1 MNTNFFKQFDG
12 QTIIIPFSVYLNN
25 SFIYS
30 FNFTLSQI
38 ENIDSR
44 YFSILGSMEITNTI
58 GNPQS
63 FMNAYSPRNK
73 ENVVLKYDFG
83 LNVLKYP
90 RNPKGLI
97 IRPALNVSGGNNNW
111 WNELILYVSDYIK
124 GNS

>member
-1 MNTNFFKQFDG
+1 MQNQKILFLIKLFLFFFVDK
-12 QTIIIPFSVYLNN
+12 VVL
-25 SFIYS
+25 
-30 FNFTLSQI
+30 
-38 ENIDSR
+38 
-44 YFSILGSMEITNTI
+44 

-97 IRPALNVSGGNNNW
+97 IRSALNVSGGNNNW

-124 GNS
+124 GNHRFSRV